1 MLTLNLFLYGAT
13 VMAAFAAGLFFL
25 RFWRRSGDR
34 LFASF
39 AVAFWLLALN
49 WGLLALTD
57 QDNESRWLFY
67 LLRLAAFC
75 LILLAIVDKNRQRA
89 AKAP

>member
-1 MLTLNLFLYGAT
+1 MTTAALNLFLYGAT
-13 VMAAFAAGLFFL
+13 AMGAAVAGLFFL

-34 LFASF
+34 LFAGF

-49 WGLLALTD
+49 WALLALTD
-57 QDNESRWLFY
+57 PANESRWLFY

-75 LILLAIVDKNRQRA
+75 LILFAIVDKNRRRPA
-89 AKAP
+89 